1 MGPLFD
7 SSISCAHFLSML
19 FFSMTYA
26 TGLPLLMPMA
36 FTTLT
41 ISFYIDKMLLLRFY
55 EKPPHMNDGVMQI
68 ILKILPFAAIIRLCF
83 GCWMYGSKE
92 LFDSKTSDA
101 PYLDLYSNF
110 LQVFILIII
119 CLLCYRL
126 FVIFFYYHGHSFVLM
141 PFWLVRMEN
150 RIYNNSC
157 CNLLKSKS
165 SSS

>member
-36 FTTLT
+36 FATLT

-55 EKPPHMNDGVMQI
+55 KKPPHMNDGVMQI

-92 LFDSKTSDA
+92 LFDSKTSDF

-119 CLLCYRL
+119 GLLCYRL
-126 FVIFFYYHGHSFVLM
+126 FVIFLFSWTLFVLT

-150 RIYNNSC
+150 IIYSYSR
-157 CNLLKSKS
+157 CNLLKSTS
-165 SSS
+165 SSSS